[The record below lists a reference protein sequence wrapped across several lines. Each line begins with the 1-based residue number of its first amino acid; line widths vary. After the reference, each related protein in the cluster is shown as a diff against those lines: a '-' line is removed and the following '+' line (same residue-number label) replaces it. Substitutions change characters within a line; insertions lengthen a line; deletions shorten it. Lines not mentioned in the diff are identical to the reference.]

1 MAKFYVE
8 SGNLQIVVHAKNAR
22 GAAIWA
28 IHRAMSQ
35 MLPFLSQEPQTLL
48 DANRAPIRLGELMK
62 TSEQGFGRS
71 DASMHDTFDVA
82 TEWNRLMVALDKLQ
96 EEAATEVT
104 AV

>member
-8 SGNLQIVVHAKNAR
+8 SGNLKLVVHAKNAR

-35 MLPFLSQEPQTLL
+35 MLPFLSDDSRQLL
-48 DANRAPIRLGELMK
+48 NAARDPVMMGELIK
-62 TSEQGFGRS
+62 TSERGFGRT
-71 DASMHDTFDVA
+71 DGSMHDTFDVV
-82 TEWNRLMVALDKLQ
+82 TEWNSLMVALDKLQ
-96 EEAATEVT
+96 NDVSAEAT